1 MLHVLDHM
9 VGHCVF
15 TDIRSLHMF
24 SWHLSNA
31 DFGRVAV
38 PVATR
43 YKKYGVACVGKKI
56 IFEVVASTSIY
67 VPLTSVVLLY

>member
-15 TDIRSLHMF
+15 TDIRNLHMF

-43 YKKYGVACVGKKI
+43 YKKYGVACVG
-56 IFEVVASTSIY
+56 Y
-67 VPLTSVVLLY
+67 NLYLKLSRLRAFMCH